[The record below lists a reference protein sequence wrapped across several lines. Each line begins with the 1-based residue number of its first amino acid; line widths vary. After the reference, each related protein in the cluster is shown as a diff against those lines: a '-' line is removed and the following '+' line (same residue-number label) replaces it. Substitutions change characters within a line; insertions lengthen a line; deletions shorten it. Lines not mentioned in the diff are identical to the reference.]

1 MGIKYTLF
9 CEKLLTKIRCVIKFM
24 SRERRA
30 IGMPRD
36 KIMSVLEKHRMDTV
50 GFIPIESCRV
60 TMERRLSDLPEG
72 TKSVIVI
79 AIPYRMNDK
88 GNISAYAAPMDY
100 HYFVSELE
108 KTLIKDLRELFEGED
123 FVILA
128 DKSPIDERDAAMR
141 AGIGCIGKN
150 SLLITEK
157 YSSYVFIAEIYTTL
171 EIPSTEK
178 EISFCEGCGACL
190 DACPSKDF
198 CLSAITQKKGAL
210 SKKEAD
216 LIRSTGVISGCDICQ
231 EVCPHSV
238 CAADTP
244 IEFFRQNRTPYI
256 TKELLFNMSDEEFG
270 KRAYSWRGR
279 KTIDRNLDIMET
291 KKVLFIGNS
300 YTFYNDLPVLF
311 KSLAS
316 ENGFECDVDSV
327 TRGGYWL
334 TQHADLSDECGKRAD
349 ELLSGKK
356 YDFVILQDN
365 SMATVKD
372 PERFMRGVSE
382 LCEKIK
388 KNGAKTVLY
397 QTWGRKEGSPILN
410 DISMT
415 SEEMSL
421 AVENGYKNAEEQF
434 SAMRSPVGKYFRELS
449 RCSDIELYN
458 NDKSHPSFAGSYL
471 AACVFFFTM
480 FGIKPLYPAKE
491 AKENLSEEEEKLL
504 REYVK

>member
-1 MGIKYTLF
+1 
-9 CEKLLTKIRCVIKFM
+9 
-24 SRERRA
+24 
-30 IGMPRD
+30 MPKD
-36 KIMSVLEKHRMDTV
+36 KIMKLLEKYRMDTV
-50 GFIPIESCRV
+50 GFIPLDRCKV
-60 TMERRLSDLPEG
+60 TFERKLSALPEG
-72 TKSVIVI
+72 AKSVIVI

-171 EIPSTEK
+171 DLPSTEN
-178 EISFCEGCGACL
+178 EVSFCEGCGACL

-216 LIRSTGVISGCDICQ
+216 LIRSTGVIWGCDICQ

-244 IEFFRQNRTPYI
+244 IEFFRQNRTPRI
-256 TKELLFNMSDEEFG
+256 TRELLDSMSEEEFN

-279 KTIDRNLDIMET
+279 KTIERNLDIMET
-291 KKVLFIGNS
+291 KKILFIGNS
-300 YTFYNDLPVLF
+300 YTFFNDMPMIF

-316 ENGFECDVDSV
+316 ENGFECDVESV
-327 TRGGYWL
+327 THGGYWL

-349 ELLSGKK
+349 NLLSGKK

-397 QTWGRKEGSPILN
+397 QTWGRKEGSSELSQ
-410 DISMT
+410 ISMT

-421 AVENGYKNAEEQF
+421 AIENKYNEAAKENGCIVA
-434 SAMRSPVGKYFRELS
+434 PVGAYFRKLSSEKEL
-449 RCSDIELYN
+449 ELYKP
-458 NDKSHPSFAGSYL
+458 DKSHPSFAGSYL
-471 AACVFFFTM
+471 AACVFFSAI
-480 FGIKPLYPAKE
+480 FGLKPLYPAKGAIE
-491 AKENLSEEEEKLL
+491 SLSENEEKLL
-504 REYVK
+504 REIVK